1 MIHAGANQCGSKE
14 PPPFRAGL
22 RFEAWLLGVGRADF
36 RYLLQLIET
45 MHQSC
50 AGFA

>member
-22 RFEAWLLGVGRADF
+22 RFEAWLTGVWVEQTLRTCF
-36 RYLLQLIET
+36 
-45 MHQSC
+45 S
-50 AGFA
+50 